1 MSSSVPGIFGAARAG
16 APLAKSRPAPKT
28 ILPPD
33 LFQRYA
39 NIAFWQKM
47 PGSAAF
53 KIVPKTPDA
62 ETQGETMPEPKQ
74 SKTA

>member
-1 MSSSVPGIFGAARAG
+1 MSSSVPGIFGAARGRPA
-16 APLAKSRPAPKT
+16 LAKSRPAPQGH
-28 ILPPD
+28 PAAGPV
-33 LFQRYA
+33 QRYA

-62 ETQGETMPEPKQ
+62 EAQGETMPEPKQ
-74 SKTA
+74 KTV